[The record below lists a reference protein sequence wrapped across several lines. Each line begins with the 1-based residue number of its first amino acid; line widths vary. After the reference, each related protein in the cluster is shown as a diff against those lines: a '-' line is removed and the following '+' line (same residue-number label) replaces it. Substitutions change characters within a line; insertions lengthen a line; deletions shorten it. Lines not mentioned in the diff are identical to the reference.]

1 MRGRAGQPVIEVQQM
16 IDSLPSVSM
25 SDIKPG
31 DLLAVTGAVEK
42 DESRLFAIKLAA
54 GVDLVLKALA
64 PAPGKPQVVRLSTG
78 LPNVF
83 DFSVIP
89 IN

>member
-1 MRGRAGQPVIEVQQM
+1 M
-16 IDSLPSVSM
+16 IDTLPAVLLA
-25 SDIKPG
+25 
-31 DLLAVTGAVEK
+31 DLKAGEVLAVTGAVEK
-42 DESRLFAIKLAA
+42 DETRLVAIKVAA

-64 PAPGKPQVVRLSTG
+64 PPPGKPQVVRLSAG
-78 LPNVF
+78 LPTVF